1 MSAGTV
7 LGAGGTERQEVFLP
21 TGLALALEAF
31 SDRALRRGI
40 SLQKLP
46 GDPAGPQH
54 HAATW
59 KGTGHPW
66 LMGSGLVSQ
75 DGYDSGERDGDWG
88 CGSETGMCFPPGPV

>member
-31 SDRALRRGI
+31 SDRALRRGV

-54 HAATW
+54 HCSHLEGN
-59 KGTGHPW
+59 GTPMADGFW
-66 LMGSGLVSQ
+66 VGFSG
-75 DGYDSGERDGDWG
+75 WI
-88 CGSETGMCFPPGPV
+88 